1 GTEVSAG
8 TNPNLAGSSPGLFGA
23 QRIISTVNTPNSVFA
38 ADVDGDGD
46 MDALSASQNG
56 DRIDWYENNGASPP
70 GWTPRPIATGVDG
83 AQSVSAADVDD
94 DGDMDA
100 LSASFNDDKIAWY
113 ENNGASP

>member
-38 ADVDGDGD
+38 ADIDGDGK

-56 DRIDWYENNGASPP
+56 DRIDWYENDGASPP
-70 GWTPRPIATGVDG
+70 GFTAHVITTTADG
-83 AQSVSAADVDD
+83 AQSVFATDVDG

-100 LSASFNDDKIAWY
+100 LSASFGDDKIAW
-113 ENNGASP
+113 